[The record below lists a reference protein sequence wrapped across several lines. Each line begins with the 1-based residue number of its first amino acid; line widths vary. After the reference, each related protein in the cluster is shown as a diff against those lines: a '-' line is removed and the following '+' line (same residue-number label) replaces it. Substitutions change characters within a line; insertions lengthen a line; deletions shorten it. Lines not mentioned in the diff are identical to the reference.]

1 MNTVYLRRGVAIS
14 ATGVG
19 MLVVYIVIQQLV
31 RVATGQVTA
40 ADIERLARGPVF
52 SGVNAVLV
60 MGISFLVAAGLVVAV
75 ERRELV

>member
-1 MNTVYLRRGVAIS
+1 MNTVHLRRGVAIS
-14 ATGVG
+14 ATGVA

>member
-1 MNTVYLRRGVAIS
+1 MSTVHLRRGVAIS
-14 ATGVG
+14 ATGVA

>member
-1 MNTVYLRRGVAIS
+1 MSTVHLRRGVAMA
-14 ATGVG
+14 ATSVAA
-19 MLVVYIVIQQLV
+19 LTVYVVIQQLV
-31 RVATGQVTA
+31 RVANGQVTA

>member
-14 ATGVG
+14 ATGVA